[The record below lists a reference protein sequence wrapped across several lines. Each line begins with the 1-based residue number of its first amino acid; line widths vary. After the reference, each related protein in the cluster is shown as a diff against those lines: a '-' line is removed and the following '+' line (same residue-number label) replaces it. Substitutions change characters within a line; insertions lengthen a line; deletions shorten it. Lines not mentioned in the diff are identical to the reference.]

1 MTELIRIFTAAL
13 FVAIG
18 TAPAVAQGHGPTPDR
33 GTEGLESVAFS
44 IENTGELPLSC
55 NVKLAHWYSLELG
68 QAAHGVTLS
77 ATLWSNPED
86 GAVFLLNPIGDQMPV
101 ERLWC
106 GVAGRSW
113 ETRFEMPLKRRA
125 GEAENDM
132 ILSCAA
138 EPAGAV
144 LDEAAQTECTRR

>member
-1 MTELIRIFTAAL
+1 MTDLIRILAPAL

-18 TAPAVAQGHGPTPDR
+18 TASAVAQGHGPTPER
-33 GTEGLESVAFS
+33 GTEGLEPIAFN

-68 QAAHGVTLS
+68 QAAHGVSLS
-77 ATLWSNPED
+77 ATLWSNPEN

-113 ETRFEMPLKRRA
+113 DTRFEMPLKRRA

-132 ILSCAA
+132 IMSCAA
-138 EPAGAV
+138 APAGAV
-144 LDEAAQTECTRR
+144 LEEATETVCTPR